1 MNLLRQAFAVAR
13 KDLAIEL
20 RTRESLN
27 AAGSFAVVIL
37 LLFSFTFDPFSDE
50 TSEFGGG
57 LLWLA
62 FVFAG
67 ALVFN
72 RGFARELPNECL
84 DTLLA
89 SPLSAAALILGK
101 AMANFAMLLAVE
113 LVSLVVFGIFYDVSW
128 LSQAAWLAVVFALAT
143 WGVSILGAVFGAF
156 TVNLR
161 LRELML
167 PVIIY
172 PLMIPLLIAA
182 IELTNTVLSHQ
193 PVSGQMQWVRVLVA
207 SDIGFTTLAWV
218 LADTILVN

>member
-1 MNLLRQAFAVAR
+1 
-13 KDLAIEL
+13 
-20 RTRESLN
+20 
-27 AAGSFAVVIL
+27 
-37 LLFSFTFDPFSDE
+37 
-50 TSEFGGG
+50 
-57 LLWLA
+57 
-62 FVFAG
+62 
-67 ALVFN
+67 
-72 RGFARELPNECL
+72 
-84 DTLLA
+84 
-89 SPLSAAALILGK
+89 
-101 AMANFAMLLAVE
+101 MANFAMLLAVE

>member
-1 MNLLRQAFAVAR
+1 MNLLVQAVVVAR

-27 AAGSFAVVIL
+27 AAGSFAIVIL

-50 TSEFGGG
+50 TNEFGGG
-57 LLWLA
+57 LLWLVFA
-62 FVFAG
+62 FAG

-89 SPLSAAALILGK
+89 SPLSAAALVIGK
-101 AMANFAMLLAVE
+101 AIANFAMLLVVE
-113 LVSLVVFGIFYDVSW
+113 LVSIVVFGIFYDVHW
-128 LSQAAWLAVVFALAT
+128 LAESAWLGLVFALAT
-143 WGVSILGAVFGAF
+143 WGVSVLGAVFGAF

-182 IELTNTVLSHQ
+182 IELTNTVLNHQ
-193 PVSGQMQWVRVLVA
+193 PVYGQMQWVRVLVA